1 MTTGQLIYYSGI
13 GLAVVTVIVAILFM
27 IFRPKYKPGAAT
39 YSDDRAGVTLRLRN
53 GYPTDKLTRRRG
65 KNNDSNEP
73 TEIIADTDGSD
84 KGKATQSIFDDK
96 INSTEKF

>member
-13 GLAVVTVIVAILFM
+13 GLAVVTVIVVILFM

-39 YSDDRAGVTLRLRN
+39 YLGNRTRATQRLRN
-53 GYPTDKLTRRRG
+53 GYPTDKMTRRRG

-73 TEIIADTDGSD
+73 TEIIADTNVSD
-84 KGKATQSIFDDK
+84 KGKVTQSIFNDR
-96 INSTEKF
+96 INPPEKF